1 MKNLTTILTGILAI
15 LLSGCVRDDISQC
28 PGFAYFYCSYLYGG
42 KNCFY
47 DYVNTDLHFNFYQD
61 TQYRYDEIP
70 EGTHG
75 PKQPVQLQK
84 SLHMGKIETVVWS
97 HDDALTYHHSD
108 SMTSEECYVR
118 LKEITPGSDICRPVD
133 DLFLARTTFVS
144 ERLRRSEVALDFDR
158 AVSRVHI
165 TLIPSSVQPDGE
177 AGLLPNLKDY
187 EFHLRGTY
195 DCLDYTGYAKGKE
208 IIISPEVHY
217 NEATRNMDTNWFG
230 AMPSAKNADGTE
242 KYLAVDVYLRGT
254 KVTTFDCAPLELT
267 SVANRF
273 IDIVIDGRY
282 VRPEMSIYVNG
293 WKLGIVECDV

>member
-15 LLSGCVRDDISQC
+15 LLSGCVRDDISLC

-47 DYVNTDLHFNFYQD
+47 DYVNTDLYFNFYQD
-61 TQYRYDEIP
+61 TRYRYEEIP
-70 EGTHG
+70 EGTHD
-75 PKQPVQLQK
+75 PKHPIQLQK
-84 SLHMGKIETVVWS
+84 SLHMGQIETVVWS

-108 SMTSEECYVR
+108 NMTSEECYVR

-158 AVSRVHI
+158 AVSQVHI

-195 DCLDYTGYAKGKE
+195 DCLDYTGHAKGKE

-267 SVANRF
+267 SVPNRF

-293 WKLGIVECDV
+293 WRLGIVTCDM